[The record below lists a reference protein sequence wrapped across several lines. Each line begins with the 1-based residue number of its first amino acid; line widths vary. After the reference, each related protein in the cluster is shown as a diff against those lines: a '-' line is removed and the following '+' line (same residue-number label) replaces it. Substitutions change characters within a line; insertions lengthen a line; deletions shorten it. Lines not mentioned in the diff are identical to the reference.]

1 MKIAILG
8 FGAEGGAALKFM
20 RRSPKYKDAV
30 FTILDKKRGKNYL
43 KHLANFDLIVKS
55 PGIPFSLPEI
65 QRALKLGKKFTSTT
79 ELFFSAVGGS
89 SSGGQNA
96 KGLIIGVTGTKGK
109 GTTSTLIYKI
119 LKAAKK
125 DAHIAGNIGKP
136 AVEILRKLKK
146 NSISVLEL
154 SSFQLQNLRR
164 SPHIA
169 AVLDIFPDHLDTHKS
184 FREYVEAKANI
195 AKWQKS
201 GDKIFFIGKNPH
213 TRRIALLSRGKK
225 RPVDTHRFVKGLAP
239 KMPGAHNLKNA
250 SIAAAVTESLGIS
263 EKIIKNVIK
272 NFTGLEHRL
281 ELARRMGEVSFWNDS
296 GGTNPE
302 TAAAAI
308 RSFKEAKILIAGGK
322 DKGLDYAPLAKTL
335 KHSNTKLV
343 ILIGENRR
351 KIAKAI
357 RHSGVPIRFA
367 ANLDAAVRSAYRA
380 ALLLPTTHYPL
391 HTSVLFS
398 PGSASF
404 DMFKN
409 YKERGLAFKRIVKK
423 LK

>member
-1 MKIAILG
+1 VKIAILG

-65 QRALKLGKKFTSTT
+65 QKALKLSKKCTSIT
-79 ELFFSAVGGS
+79 ELFF
-89 SSGGQNA
+89 QNA

-119 LKAAKK
+119 LKVAKK

-164 SPHIA
+164 SPRIA
-169 AVLDIFPDHLDTHKS
+169 AVLDIFPDHLDAHKS
-184 FREYVEAKANI
+184 FREYVGAKANI
-195 AKWQKS
+195 AMWQKS

-250 SIAAAVTESLGIS
+250 SIAAAVTESLGVS
-263 EKIIKNVIK
+263 EKIIKKVIK
-272 NFTGLEHRL
+272 NFPGLEHRL
-281 ELARRMGEVSFWNDS
+281 ELARTIGPLTSWNDS

-308 RSFKEAKILIAGGK
+308 RSFKEPKNLTAGGK
-322 DKGLDYAPLAKTL
+322 G
-335 KHSNTKLV
+335 
-343 ILIGENRR
+343 
-351 KIAKAI
+351 
-357 RHSGVPIRFA
+357 
-367 ANLDAAVRSAYRA
+367 
-380 ALLLPTTHYPL
+380 
-391 HTSVLFS
+391 
-398 PGSASF
+398 
-404 DMFKN
+404 
-409 YKERGLAFKRIVKK
+409 
-423 LK
+423 